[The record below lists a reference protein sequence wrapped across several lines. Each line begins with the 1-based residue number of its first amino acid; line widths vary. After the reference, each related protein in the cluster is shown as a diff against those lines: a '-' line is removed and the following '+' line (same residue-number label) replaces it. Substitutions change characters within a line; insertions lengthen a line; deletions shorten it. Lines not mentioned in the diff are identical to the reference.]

1 MNSLQTIRT
10 IVADANGT
18 LTNATNDLPAA
29 LVNKRQPGQSNTI
42 GAIYAHAVLTL
53 DSFYL
58 AFIQGKAQ
66 LIDENGRASA
76 LGLQNSANLNW
87 ETLNATNWDWE
98 ALQRYAQAVT
108 GAVDAYLASL
118 TEAELG
124 RSCQIFGQD
133 ATVAQTIAIAT
144 WHTALHAG
152 EIAALKGVNELKGLP
167 F

>member
-1 MNSLQTIRT
+1 MNSLQTIRA
-10 IVADANGT
+10 IVTDANGT
-18 LTNATNDLPAA
+18 LTSATNELSAT
-29 LVNKRQPGQSNTI
+29 LVNVRQPGQSNTI

-66 LIDENGRASA
+66 VLEENGRAGA
-76 LGLQNSANLNW
+76 LGLPNSINLNW
-87 ETLNATNWDWE
+87 ETLNATQWDWG
-98 ALQRYAQAVT
+98 ALQSYAQAVT
-108 GAVDAYLASL
+108 SAVDAYLKNL
-118 TEAELG
+118 TKAELG

-152 EIAALKGVNELKGLP
+152 EIAALKGINALKGFP